1 MHPRNVYAG
10 DPAIE
15 YFPDYSVMSFFGH
28 LAGAKPLYKY
38 AFSQSEG

>member
-1 MHPRNVYAG
+1 MHPRNIYAG

-15 YFPDYSVMSFFGH
+15 YFPNYSAVSFFEH

-38 AFSQSEG
+38 AFTPS